1 MHGRQ
6 ARVQSDTEK
15 AAERDEGG
23 QVQLKKVRER
33 GGDTVRERERGRER
47 AGTGTGCQPVW
58 IIMTRN
64 LSAFVYIV
72 VRLPQFVCVRFVY
85 V

>member
-1 MHGRQ
+1 M
-6 ARVQSDTEK
+6 
-15 AAERDEGG
+15 
-23 QVQLKKVRER
+23 
-33 GGDTVRERERGRER
+33 RERERGRER

-72 VRLPQFVCVRFVY
+72 VRLPPVCVCAICVCVRY
-85 V
+85 VCVCVSVVSACVSLCM